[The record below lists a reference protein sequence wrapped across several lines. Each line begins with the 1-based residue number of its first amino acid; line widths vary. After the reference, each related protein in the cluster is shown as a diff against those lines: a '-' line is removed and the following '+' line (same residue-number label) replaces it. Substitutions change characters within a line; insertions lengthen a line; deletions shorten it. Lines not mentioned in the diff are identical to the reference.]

1 MSPPSG
7 MDRLLGEWDTAGTM
21 DVDGRTI
28 TITGHT
34 TIEPLGEFVVLR
46 TTVQPAEFPDSVS
59 IIGGGP
65 ADAPAPM
72 HYFDERGVQRLY
84 LSTVDEA
91 RWVIQLADA
100 DRAMSPGFD
109 QRYVGEISPTG
120 RGSPAPGSAAS
131 VRPAIDGRSTS
142 RSTSSASADIG
153 ATAGPPSSRPR
164 RTARI
169 VPRASHAGG
178 RAARR
183 APVRCR
189 SRARRAPHRG

>member
-1 MSPPSG
+1 MSPPTG

-28 TITGHT
+28 SISGHT

-100 DRAMSPGFD
+100 DRDMSPGFD
-109 QRYVGEISPTG
+109 QRYVGEISPDGSRITG
-120 RGSPAPGSAAS
+120 AWKRGVGAAGDRWE
-131 VRPAIDGRSTS
+131 VDFTFDFERVG
-142 RSTSSASADIG
+142 
-153 ATAGPPSSRPR
+153 
-164 RTARI
+164 
-169 VPRASHAGG
+169 
-178 RAARR
+178 
-183 APVRCR
+183 
-189 SRARRAPHRG
+189 